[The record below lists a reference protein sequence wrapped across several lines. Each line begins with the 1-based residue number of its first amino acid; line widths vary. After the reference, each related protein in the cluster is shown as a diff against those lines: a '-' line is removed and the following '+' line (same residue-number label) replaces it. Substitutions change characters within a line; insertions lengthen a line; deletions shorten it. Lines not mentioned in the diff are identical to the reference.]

1 MIDTKKG
8 RLLVIMAKIKANE
21 ALVKALQAWDIDHLY
36 GIPGDSIDAV
46 VDSLRTVRDQ
56 FKFYHV
62 RHEEVASLAA
72 AGYTKLTGKI
82 GVALSIGGPGLIH
95 LLNGMYDAKMDNV
108 PQLILSGQTNST
120 ALGTKAFQETNLQKL
135 CEDVAVYNHQIEKGD
150 NVFEIVNE
158 AIRTAYEQKGVAVV
172 ICPNDLLTEKIKDT
186 TNKPVDTSRPTVV
199 SPKYK
204 DIKKAVKLINK
215 SKKPVMLIGVGAKYA
230 KDELREFI
238 EMAKIPVIHSLPAK
252 TILPDDHPYS
262 IGNLGKIGTKT
273 SYQTMQE
280 ADLLIMVGTN
290 YPYVDYLPKKN
301 IKAIQIDTN
310 PKNIGHRFN
319 INVGIVGDSKI
330 ALHQLTEN
338 IKHVAERPF
347 LNKTLERK
355 AVWDKWMEQDK
366 NNNSKPLRP
375 ERLMA
380 SINKFIKDDA
390 VISADVG
397 TATVWSTRYLNLG
410 VNNKFIISSWLG
422 TMGCGLPGAMASKIA
437 YPNRQ
442 AIAIAGDGAFQM
454 VMQDFA
460 TAVQYDLPLTVFVL
474 NNKQLAFIKYEQQAA
489 GELEYAVDFSDMDH
503 AKFAE
508 AAGGKGYTIKSAS
521 EVDAIVEE
529 ALAQDVPTIVD
540 VYVDPNAAPLPGKIV
555 NEEALGYG
563 KWAFRS
569 ITEDKYLDLDQ
580 IPPISVAAKR
590 FL

>member
-1 MIDTKKG
+1 
-8 RLLVIMAKIKANE
+8 MAKIKANE

-215 SKKPVMLIGVGAKYA
+215 SKKPVMLIGVGAKHA

-347 LNKTLERK
+347 LIKTLERK

-375 ERLMA
+375 ERLMT

-569 ITEDKYLDLDQ
+569 IIEDKHLDLDQ

>member
-1 MIDTKKG
+1 
-8 RLLVIMAKIKANE
+8 MAKIKANE

-215 SKKPVMLIGVGAKYA
+215 SKKPVMLIGVGAKHA

-330 ALHQLTEN
+330 ALHQLIEN

-422 TMGCGLPGAMASKIA
+422 TMGCGLPGAIASKIA

-569 ITEDKYLDLDQ
+569 ITEDKHLDLDQ

>member
-1 MIDTKKG
+1 
-8 RLLVIMAKIKANE
+8 MAKIKANE

-108 PQLILSGQTNST
+108 PQLILSGQANST

-215 SKKPVMLIGVGAKYA
+215 SKKPVMLIGVGAKHA
-230 KDELREFI
+230 KDELRAFVEA
-238 EMAKIPVIHSLPAK
+238 AKIPVVHSLPAK

-273 SYQTMQE
+273 SYQTMQD

-569 ITEDKYLDLDQ
+569 ITEDKHLDLDQ

>member
-1 MIDTKKG
+1 
-8 RLLVIMAKIKANE
+8 MAKIKANE

-215 SKKPVMLIGVGAKYA
+215 SKKPVMLIGVGAKHA

-238 EMAKIPVIHSLPAK
+238 EMAKIPVIHSLPSK

-347 LNKTLERK
+347 LIKTLERK

-375 ERLMA
+375 ERLMT

-569 ITEDKYLDLDQ
+569 ITEDKHLDLDQ

>member
-1 MIDTKKG
+1 
-8 RLLVIMAKIKANE
+8 MAKIKANE

-120 ALGTKAFQETNLQKL
+120 ALGTKAFQEANLQKL
-135 CEDVAVYNHQIEKGD
+135 CEDVAVFNHQIEKGD

-215 SKKPVMLIGVGAKYA
+215 SKKPVMLVGVGAKQA
-230 KDELREFI
+230 KDELRAFI
-238 EMAKIPVIHSLPAK
+238 EAAKIPVVHTLPAK

-273 SYQTMQE
+273 SYQTMQD

-555 NEEALGYG
+555 NEEAFGYG

-569 ITEDKYLDLDQ
+569 ITEDKHLDLDQ

>member
-1 MIDTKKG
+1 
-8 RLLVIMAKIKANE
+8 MAKIKANE

-215 SKKPVMLIGVGAKYA
+215 SKKPVMLIGVGTKHA

-569 ITEDKYLDLDQ
+569 ITEDKHLDLDQ

>member
-1 MIDTKKG
+1 
-8 RLLVIMAKIKANE
+8 MAKIKASE

-215 SKKPVMLIGVGAKYA
+215 SKKPVMLIGVGAKHA
-230 KDELREFI
+230 KDELRAFVEA
-238 EMAKIPVIHSLPAK
+238 AKIPVVHSLPAK

-273 SYQTMQE
+273 SYQTMQD

-569 ITEDKYLDLDQ
+569 ITEDKHLDLDQ

>member
-1 MIDTKKG
+1 
-8 RLLVIMAKIKANE
+8 MAKIKANE

-215 SKKPVMLIGVGAKYA
+215 SKKPVMLIGVGAKHA
-230 KDELREFI
+230 KDELRAFVEA
-238 EMAKIPVIHSLPAK
+238 AKIPVVHSLPAK
-252 TILPDDHPYS
+252 TILTDDHPYS

-273 SYQTMQE
+273 SYQTMQD

-569 ITEDKYLDLDQ
+569 ITEDKHLDLDQ

>member
-1 MIDTKKG
+1 
-8 RLLVIMAKIKANE
+8 MAKIKANE

-215 SKKPVMLIGVGAKYA
+215 SKKPAMLIGVGAKHA

-422 TMGCGLPGAMASKIA
+422 TMGCGLPGAIASKIA

-569 ITEDKYLDLDQ
+569 ITEDKHLDLDQ

>member
-1 MIDTKKG
+1 
-8 RLLVIMAKIKANE
+8 MAKIKANE

-215 SKKPVMLIGVGAKYA
+215 SKKPVMLIGVGAKHA
-230 KDELREFI
+230 KDELRAFVEA
-238 EMAKIPVIHSLPAK
+238 AKIPVVHSLPAK

-273 SYQTMQE
+273 SYQTMQD

-319 INVGIVGDSKI
+319 INVGIVEDSKI

-569 ITEDKYLDLDQ
+569 ITEDKHLDLDQ

>member
-1 MIDTKKG
+1 
-8 RLLVIMAKIKANE
+8 MAKIKANE

-215 SKKPVMLIGVGAKYA
+215 SKKPVMLIGVGAKHA

-238 EMAKIPVIHSLPAK
+238 EMTKIPVIHSLPAK

-569 ITEDKYLDLDQ
+569 ITEDKHLDLDQ
-580 IPPISVAAKR
+580 ISPISVAAKR

>member
-1 MIDTKKG
+1 
-8 RLLVIMAKIKANE
+8 MAKIKANE

-215 SKKPVMLIGVGAKYA
+215 SKKPVMLIGVGAKHA
-230 KDELREFI
+230 KDELRAFVEA
-238 EMAKIPVIHSLPAK
+238 AKIPVVHSLPAK

-273 SYQTMQE
+273 SYQIMQD

-569 ITEDKYLDLDQ
+569 ITEDKHLDLDQ

>member
-1 MIDTKKG
+1 
-8 RLLVIMAKIKANE
+8 MAKIKANE

-199 SPKYK
+199 PPKYK

-215 SKKPVMLIGVGAKYA
+215 SKKPVMLIGVGAKHA

-347 LNKTLERK
+347 LIKTLERK

-375 ERLMA
+375 ERLMT

-569 ITEDKYLDLDQ
+569 ITEDKHLDLDQ

>member
-1 MIDTKKG
+1 
-8 RLLVIMAKIKANE
+8 MAKIKANE

-120 ALGTKAFQETNLQKL
+120 TLGTKAFQEANLQKL
-135 CEDVAVYNHQIEKGD
+135 CEDVAVFNHQIEKGD

-186 TNKPVDTSRPTVV
+186 TNKLVDTSRPTVV

-215 SKKPVMLIGVGAKYA
+215 SKKPVMLVGVGAKQA
-230 KDELREFI
+230 KDELRAFI
-238 EMAKIPVIHSLPAK
+238 EAAKIPVVHTLPAK

-273 SYQTMQE
+273 SYQTMQD

-569 ITEDKYLDLDQ
+569 ITEDKHLDLDQ

>member
-1 MIDTKKG
+1 
-8 RLLVIMAKIKANE
+8 MAKIKANE

-158 AIRTAYEQKGVAVV
+158 AIHTAYEQKGVAVV

-215 SKKPVMLIGVGAKYA
+215 SKKLVMLIGVGAKHA
-230 KDELREFI
+230 KDELRAFVEA
-238 EMAKIPVIHSLPAK
+238 AKIPVVHSLPAK

-273 SYQTMQE
+273 SYQTMQD

-569 ITEDKYLDLDQ
+569 ITEDKHLDLDQ

>member
-1 MIDTKKG
+1 
-8 RLLVIMAKIKANE
+8 MAKIKANE

-215 SKKPVMLIGVGAKYA
+215 SKKPVMLIGVGAKHA
-230 KDELREFI
+230 KYELREFI
-238 EMAKIPVIHSLPAK
+238 EMTKIPVIHSLPAK

-569 ITEDKYLDLDQ
+569 ITEDKHLDLDQ

>member
-1 MIDTKKG
+1 M
-8 RLLVIMAKIKANE
+8 VKIKANE

-135 CEDVAVYNHQIEKGD
+135 CEDVAIYNHQIEKGD

-215 SKKPVMLIGVGAKYA
+215 SKKPVMLIGVGAKHA
-230 KDELREFI
+230 KDELRAFVEA
-238 EMAKIPVIHSLPAK
+238 AKIPVVHSLPAK

-273 SYQTMQE
+273 SYQTMQD

-569 ITEDKYLDLDQ
+569 ITEDKHLDLDQ

>member
-1 MIDTKKG
+1 
-8 RLLVIMAKIKANE
+8 MAKIKANE

-215 SKKPVMLIGVGAKYA
+215 SKKPGMLIGVGAKHA
-230 KDELREFI
+230 KDELRAFVEA
-238 EMAKIPVIHSLPAK
+238 AKIPVVHSLPAK

-273 SYQTMQE
+273 SYQTMQD

-569 ITEDKYLDLDQ
+569 ITEDKHLDLDQ

>member
-1 MIDTKKG
+1 
-8 RLLVIMAKIKANE
+8 MAKIKANE

-135 CEDVAVYNHQIEKGD
+135 CEDVAIYNHQIEKGD

-215 SKKPVMLIGVGAKYA
+215 SKKPVMLIGVGAKHA
-230 KDELREFI
+230 KDELRAFVEA
-238 EMAKIPVIHSLPAK
+238 AKIPVVHSLPAK

-273 SYQTMQE
+273 SYQTMQD

-454 VMQDFA
+454 AMQDFA

-569 ITEDKYLDLDQ
+569 ITEDKHLDLDQ

>member
-1 MIDTKKG
+1 
-8 RLLVIMAKIKANE
+8 MAKIKANE

-135 CEDVAVYNHQIEKGD
+135 CEDVAIYNHQIEKGD

-215 SKKPVMLIGVGAKYA
+215 SKKLVMLIGVGAKHA
-230 KDELREFI
+230 KDELRAFVEA
-238 EMAKIPVIHSLPAK
+238 AKIPVVHSLPAK

-273 SYQTMQE
+273 SYQTMQD

-569 ITEDKYLDLDQ
+569 ITEDKHLDLDQ

>member
-1 MIDTKKG
+1 
-8 RLLVIMAKIKANE
+8 MAKIKANE

-215 SKKPVMLIGVGAKYA
+215 SKKPVMLIGVGEKHA

-569 ITEDKYLDLDQ
+569 ITEDKHLDLDQ

>member
-1 MIDTKKG
+1 
-8 RLLVIMAKIKANE
+8 MAKIKANE

-215 SKKPVMLIGVGAKYA
+215 SKKPVMLIGVGTKHA

>member
-1 MIDTKKG
+1 
-8 RLLVIMAKIKANE
+8 MAKIKANE

-215 SKKPVMLIGVGAKYA
+215 RKKPVMLIGVGAKHA

-569 ITEDKYLDLDQ
+569 ITEDKHLDLDQ

>member
-1 MIDTKKG
+1 
-8 RLLVIMAKIKANE
+8 MAKIKANE

-215 SKKPVMLIGVGAKYA
+215 SKKPVMLIGVGAKHA
-230 KDELREFI
+230 KDELRAFVEA
-238 EMAKIPVIHSLPAK
+238 AKIPVVHSLPAK

-273 SYQTMQE
+273 SYQTMQD

-460 TAVQYDLPLTVFVL
+460 TAVQYDLSLTVFVL

-569 ITEDKYLDLDQ
+569 ITEDKHLDLDQ

>member
-1 MIDTKKG
+1 
-8 RLLVIMAKIKANE
+8 MAKIKANE

-215 SKKPVMLIGVGAKYA
+215 SKKPVMLIGVGSKHA
-230 KDELREFI
+230 KDELRAFVEA
-238 EMAKIPVIHSLPAK
+238 AKIPVVHSLPAK

-273 SYQTMQE
+273 SYQTMQD

-569 ITEDKYLDLDQ
+569 ITEDKHLDLDQ

>member
-1 MIDTKKG
+1 
-8 RLLVIMAKIKANE
+8 MAKIKANE

-215 SKKPVMLIGVGAKYA
+215 SKKPVMLIGVGAKHA

-310 PKNIGHRFN
+310 PKNIGNRFN

-569 ITEDKYLDLDQ
+569 ITEDKHLDLDQ

>member
-1 MIDTKKG
+1 
-8 RLLVIMAKIKANE
+8 MAKIKANE

-135 CEDVAVYNHQIEKGD
+135 CEDVAIYNHQIEKGD

-215 SKKPVMLIGVGAKYA
+215 SKKPVMLIGVGAKHV
-230 KDELREFI
+230 KDELRAFVEA
-238 EMAKIPVIHSLPAK
+238 AKIPVVHSLPAK

-273 SYQTMQE
+273 SYQTMQD

-569 ITEDKYLDLDQ
+569 ITEDKHLDLDQ

>member
-1 MIDTKKG
+1 
-8 RLLVIMAKIKANE
+8 MAKIKANE

-215 SKKPVMLIGVGAKYA
+215 SKKPVMLIGVGAKHS

-422 TMGCGLPGAMASKIA
+422 TMGCGLPGAIASKIA

-569 ITEDKYLDLDQ
+569 ITEDKHLDLDQ

>member
-1 MIDTKKG
+1 
-8 RLLVIMAKIKANE
+8 MAKIKANE

-215 SKKPVMLIGVGAKYA
+215 SKKPVMLIGVGAKHA
-230 KDELREFI
+230 KDELRAFVEA
-238 EMAKIPVIHSLPAK
+238 AKIPVVHSLPAK

-273 SYQTMQE
+273 SYQTMQD

-521 EVDAIVEE
+521 EVDAIVVE

-569 ITEDKYLDLDQ
+569 ITEDKHLDLDQ

>member
-1 MIDTKKG
+1 
-8 RLLVIMAKIKANE
+8 MAKIKANE

-215 SKKPVMLIGVGAKYA
+215 SKKPVMLIGVGAKHG

-569 ITEDKYLDLDQ
+569 ITEDKHLDLDQ